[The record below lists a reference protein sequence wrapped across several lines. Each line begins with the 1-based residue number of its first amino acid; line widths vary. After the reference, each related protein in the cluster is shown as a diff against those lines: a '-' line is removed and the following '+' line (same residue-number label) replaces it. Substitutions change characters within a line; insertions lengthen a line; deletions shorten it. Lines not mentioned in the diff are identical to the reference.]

1 MSPVLLVSVES
12 QPASGLLKGQR
23 PGCPGTSGVC
33 PLVQAIREMTSSGF
47 RILIWVKGVGWATSS
62 LRFFSSSSFLGVASV
77 CPRARN
83 GENSSFT
90 LYCGNSLR

>member
-12 QPASGLLKGQR
+12 PPASGLLNGQR
-23 PGCPGTSGVC
+23 PGCPGASGVC
-33 PLVQAIREMTSSGF
+33 PLVQAVHEMTSSGF
-47 RILIWVKGVGWATSS
+47 RILIWVKGVGHILSKV
-62 LRFFSSSSFLGVASV
+62 FSSSSFLCVASV